1 MNSEFKS
8 VPGWLPWIVAGSL
21 IGLWLFLPPFDWPYG
36 PVSIRK
42 TDLVRWIPMLIG
54 LIAAPRAF
62 LRWHWIDLPI
72 LLYCLCP
79 FLAGVINGLPWTES
93 SWETVK
99 EFSYWWVPFAVG
111 RFLLTSERHRNAVA
125 WIVVAGALLYLPP
138 TLYEI
143 LYGPQLASWATGQE
157 FDRMLRGAGRGT
169 TFRPSVFLSSG
180 FVLTMFYVWAILL
193 AAKKTE
199 RTFNT
204 HLYPPLQSEPI
215 PPSLFLRLC
224 QAIGTTALAVVV
236 LWCKSL
242 GSIVLMI
249 VGLAIQFLIRGRLA
263 GIVLALLVL
272 IPPVYIGLRTT
283 GIASTDRIYGATVA
297 IIGEPK
303 AGSLRYRLQAEEIV
317 FDSMAD
323 HVLWGYGDWGKWRE
337 GRKTMV
343 LDGFWL
349 FAWTRSG
356 MISVLAWWAMVAIPV
371 LLLGVKTFRDGS
383 LITNDLVYPC
393 ALFLGLS
400 LVDSMFNYFGEAP
413 VMMCVG
419 IVTAW
424 AKELVCR
431 KPGS

>member
-1 MNSEFKS
+1 
-8 VPGWLPWIVAGSL
+8 
-21 IGLWLFLPPFDWPYG
+21 
-36 PVSIRK
+36 
-42 TDLVRWIPMLIG
+42 MLIG

-79 FLAGVINGLPWTES
+79 FLSSVINGLPWADAA
-93 SWETVK
+93 WETFK
-99 EFSYWWVPFAVG
+99 EFSYWFVPYALG
-111 RFLLTSERHRNAVA
+111 RFLFTDANARNAVA
-125 WIVVAGALLYLPP
+125 WIVIGGALVYIPP
-138 TLYEI
+138 TLFEI
-143 LYGPQLASWATGQE
+143 VYGPCLARWATGEE
-157 FDRMLRGAGRGT
+157 FGRMLRGADRGG

-180 FVLTMFYVWAILL
+180 FVLTMFYVWAVLL

-199 RTFNT
+199 RTFTT

-215 PPSLFLRLC
+215 PPSLLIRLC

-242 GSIVLMI
+242 GSIVLMS
-249 VGLAIQFLIRGRLA
+249 VGLAIQLFLRGRLA
-263 GIVLALLVL
+263 GIALALLAL

-283 GIASTDRIYGATVA
+283 GIASTDRIYGATLA
-297 IIGEPK
+297 FIGEPK
-303 AGSLRYRLQAEEIV
+303 AESLRYRLRAEDIV

-349 FAWTRSG
+349 FAWTRTG
-356 MISVLAWWAMVAIPV
+356 MVSVMAWWAMVALP
-371 LLLGVKTFRDGS
+371 LLLIAVRLCRKGTNV
-383 LITNDLVYPC
+383 TNDMVYPC

-400 LVDSMFNYFGEAP
+400 MVDSMFNYFGEAP

-424 AKELVCR
+424 AKELVSR